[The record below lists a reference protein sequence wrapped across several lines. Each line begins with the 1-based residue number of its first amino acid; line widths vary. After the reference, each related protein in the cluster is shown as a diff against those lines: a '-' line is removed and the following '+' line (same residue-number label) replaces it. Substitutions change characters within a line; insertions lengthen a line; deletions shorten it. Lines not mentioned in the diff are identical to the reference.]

1 MLFRSRGIDEGKV
14 SNGHAGSGVSDS
26 VHVRSFS
33 LIRSGVLGGLT
44 ALKEPVH
51 LWLLELPGGEH
62 SWWFAQLICPLASV
76 LYGVSHLICWCV
88 AVSKISFPSPR

>member
-1 MLFRSRGIDEGKV
+1 MKEKYLMAMLVVESQTV
-14 SNGHAGSGVSDS
+14 SMSF
-26 VHVRSFS
+26 SFS

-44 ALKEPVH
+44 TLKELVH
-51 LWLLELPGGEH
+51 LWLLELLPGAER
-62 SWWFAQLICPLASV
+62 SWWWFAQLICPLASV